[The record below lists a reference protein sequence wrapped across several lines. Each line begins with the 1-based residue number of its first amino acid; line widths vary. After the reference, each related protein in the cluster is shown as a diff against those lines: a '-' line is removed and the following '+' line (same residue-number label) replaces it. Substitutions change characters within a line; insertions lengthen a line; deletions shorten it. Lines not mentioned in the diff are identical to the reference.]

1 MFSKGMIILDVFYV
15 AVATIVV
22 IALLQLGAFVV
33 MRILYPPAPQIIYRD
48 VPVQMPAPPSVPF
61 QVATPPTVIP
71 PPQIPPQFVK
81 QEVPPALT
89 QKEQEVQLPEYEQR
103 SVPTST
109 SLRMDAGLPDGIQET
124 RPPGL

>member
-1 MFSKGMIILDVFYV
+1 MIILDVFYV

-22 IALLQLGAFVV
+22 IGLLQLAAFVV
-33 MRILYPPAPQIIYRD
+33 MRILYPPSPQIIYRD
-48 VPVQMPAPPSVPF
+48 VPVQVAAP
-61 QVATPPTVIP
+61 QPPPNLMAATVIP

-81 QEVPPALT
+81 NELPPALT

-109 SLRMDAGLPDGIQET
+109 SLRLDAGIPDGLQET
-124 RPPGL
+124 RPPGV

>member
-1 MFSKGMIILDVFYV
+1 MVILEVFYV

-48 VPVQMPAPPSVPF
+48 VPVQASAPHPPSAIPF
-61 QVATPPTVIP
+61 AVTTPPTIIP

-81 QEVPPALT
+81 QEPPPALT

-109 SLRMDAGLPDGIQET
+109 SLRMDSGLPDGIQET

>member
-15 AVATIVV
+15 AVATIAV
-22 IALLQLGAFVV
+22 IGLLQLAAFVV

-48 VPVQMPAPPSVPF
+48 VPVQVSAPRPPPSSI
-61 QVATPPTVIP
+61 AIP
-71 PPQIPPQFVK
+71 PPQIPPQFAK
-81 QEVPPALT
+81 QEVPPAFT

-103 SVPTST
+103 SIPTST
-109 SLRMDAGLPDGIQET
+109 SLRLDASIPDGIQET

>member
-48 VPVQMPAPPSVPF
+48 VPVQMPAPQPQPSLMP
-61 QVATPPTVIP
+61 ATAIP
-71 PPQIPPQFVK
+71 PPQIPPQFIK
-81 QEVPPALT
+81 QELPPALT

-109 SLRMDAGLPDGIQET
+109 SLRMDSGLPDGIQET